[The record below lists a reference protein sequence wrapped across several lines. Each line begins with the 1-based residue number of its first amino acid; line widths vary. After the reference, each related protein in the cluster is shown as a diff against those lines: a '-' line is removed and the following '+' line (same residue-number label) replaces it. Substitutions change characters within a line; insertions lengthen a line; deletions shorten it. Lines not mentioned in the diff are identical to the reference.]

1 MAYHVADQDKRIYFS
16 HYTHL
21 SKLHILPFLGEIPI
35 EHLTTKIVEDHILM
49 LLSSGRIDGTGGLS
63 PKTVSDILAII
74 KGSIAYAKNSGKQV
88 TCYLEQITIRKSQVD
103 MRVLNREEEERLHST
118 LLFDTDFSKLG
129 VLLCL
134 YTGIRIGE
142 VCALKWGNFNF
153 EAGTLSIYETLQ
165 RIQNVD
171 DGSKHKTKIVVTTPK
186 SQNSVRIIPLPDSL
200 INILSRFKSS
210 PRAYILTGC
219 DDKFMEPRVLQ
230 YKFKK
235 YAIESGVRNINY
247 HALRHKIEV
256 RDYERISAELQPIEE
271 TIYDLQEK
279 MNNLIQQAEK
289 TKEKLTKAIN
299 DGNQFWISLY
309 SRQLALH
316 MGAQEELFSL
326 FIEIEKQRGW
336 YENIISQLKDCKDD
350 FCQAESHDKQ
360 DQNTAFIRYDLSMDY
375 TPLLKLAEDVA
386 RMRESLKTN
395 EYKLYE
401 VMKSIEEADQ
411 AQAEELKLLE
421 EQINANGASLLFSE
435 DRM

>member
-1 MAYHVADQDKRIYFS
+1 MSDSCIVDFSNRHIFYADKLVDIRKQCWIVLEALINAKLQNRNLTYEQMDQLLWDD
-16 HYTHL
+16 TLGLDL
-21 SKLHILPFLGEIPI
+21 SKKQAIQDCIRDLRVAIGDTLI
-35 EHLTTKIVEDHILM
+35 ENCRGYGYCLIVMPTVVPPVRRATEDV
-49 LLSSGRIDGTGGLS
+49 IDAVL
-63 PKTVSDILAII
+63 
-74 KGSIAYAKNSGKQV
+74 
-88 TCYLEQITIRKSQVD
+88 KS
-103 MRVLNREEEERLHST
+103 L
-118 LLFDTDFSKLG
+118 
-129 VLLCL
+129 
-134 YTGIRIGE
+134 
-142 VCALKWGNFNF
+142 
-153 EAGTLSIYETLQ
+153 
-165 RIQNVD
+165 
-171 DGSKHKTKIVVTTPK
+171 
-186 SQNSVRIIPLPDSL
+186 
-200 INILSRFKSS
+200 
-210 PRAYILTGC
+210 
-219 DDKFMEPRVLQ
+219 
-230 YKFKK
+230 
-235 YAIESGVRNINY
+235 
-247 HALRHKIEV
+247 KIEV
-256 RDYERISAELQPIEE
+256 RDYGRISAELQPIEQ

>member
-1 MAYHVADQDKRIYFS
+1 MSDSCIVDFSNRHIFYADKLVDIRKQCWIVLEALINAKLQNRNLTYEQMDQLLWDD
-16 HYTHL
+16 TLGLDL
-21 SKLHILPFLGEIPI
+21 SKKQAIQDCIRDLRVAIGDTLI
-35 EHLTTKIVEDHILM
+35 ENCRGYGYCLTVMPTVVPPVRRATEDV
-49 LLSSGRIDGTGGLS
+49 IDAVL
-63 PKTVSDILAII
+63 
-74 KGSIAYAKNSGKQV
+74 
-88 TCYLEQITIRKSQVD
+88 KS
-103 MRVLNREEEERLHST
+103 L
-118 LLFDTDFSKLG
+118 
-129 VLLCL
+129 
-134 YTGIRIGE
+134 
-142 VCALKWGNFNF
+142 
-153 EAGTLSIYETLQ
+153 
-165 RIQNVD
+165 
-171 DGSKHKTKIVVTTPK
+171 
-186 SQNSVRIIPLPDSL
+186 
-200 INILSRFKSS
+200 
-210 PRAYILTGC
+210 
-219 DDKFMEPRVLQ
+219 
-230 YKFKK
+230 
-235 YAIESGVRNINY
+235 
-247 HALRHKIEV
+247 KIEV
-256 RDYERISAELQPIEE
+256 RDYGRISAELQPIEQ

-316 MGAQEELFSL
+316 MGAQEELFYL

>member
-1 MAYHVADQDKRIYFS
+1 
-16 HYTHL
+16 
-21 SKLHILPFLGEIPI
+21 
-35 EHLTTKIVEDHILM
+35 M

-336 YENIISQLKDCKDD
+336 YENIVSQLKNCKDISVPP
-350 FCQAESHDKQ
+350 QS
-360 DQNTAFIRYDLSMDY
+360 Y
-375 TPLLKLAEDVA
+375 
-386 RMRESLKTN
+386 
-395 EYKLYE
+395 
-401 VMKSIEEADQ
+401 
-411 AQAEELKLLE
+411 
-421 EQINANGASLLFSE
+421 
-435 DRM
+435 